1 MKKAIR
7 IHISGYIFN
16 IDEDA
21 YSELKNWLDKIA
33 QQYKNEKDGKE
44 IVDDIEIRV
53 AELFMSKVG
62 NEGAV
67 TISEVKSII
76 ETMGQPEDFE
86 DEDLNI
92 SSTSENENTSQTNF
106 SPKDKKTKKNKRLFR
121 DEENKVIAGVCSGLG
136 HYFGIDPVL
145 IRLAFILTV
154 FMGGFGIISY
164 IVLIIVSPKAIST
177 SQKLEMMGEPVN
189 ISNIEKAIKEEVEYF
204 KEKFSNKK
212 RHRRSKR
219 HRRH

>member
-21 YSELKNWLDKIA
+21 YLELKKWLEKIA

-44 IVDDIEIRV
+44 IVEDIEIRV
-53 AELFMSKVG
+53 AELFMNKVG

-76 ETMGQPEDFE
+76 ETMGQPEEFE
-86 DEDLNI
+86 ENLNEAT
-92 SSTSENENTSQTNF
+92 SSEKEKTGKTTF
-106 SPKDKKTKKNKRLFR
+106 SKEKKTNAKNKRLFR

-154 FMGGFGIISY
+154 FIGGFGVITYII
-164 IVLIIVSPKAIST
+164 LIIVSPKAIST

-204 KEKFSNKK
+204 KEKFANKK
-212 RHRRSKR
+212 KHRRSKR
-219 HRRH
+219 RRRY

>member
-21 YSELKNWLDKIA
+21 YLELKKWLDKIA
-33 QQYKNEKDGKE
+33 QQYINEKDGKE
-44 IVDDIEIRV
+44 IVDDIEMRV
-53 AELFMSKVG
+53 AELFMNKVG
-62 NEGAV
+62 NEGAI

-86 DEDLNI
+86 DDLNT
-92 SSTSENENTSQTNF
+92 STTSNNKKLPQNNF
-106 SPKDKKTKKNKRLFR
+106 SKEDKKRTKNKRLFR

-154 FMGGFGIISY
+154 FMGGFGVITY

-212 RHRRSKR
+212 RHKRSKR
-219 HRRH
+219 HRRY

>member
-21 YSELKNWLDKIA
+21 YLELKKWLDRIA
-33 QQYKNEKDGKE
+33 QQYINEKDGKE
-44 IVDDIEIRV
+44 IVDDIEMRV
-53 AELFMSKVG
+53 AELFMNKVG
-62 NEGAV
+62 NEGAIN
-67 TISEVKSII
+67 ISEVKSII

-86 DEDLNI
+86 DDLNT
-92 SSTSENENTSQTNF
+92 SATSENKKIPQNNF
-106 SPKDKKTKKNKRLFR
+106 SKENKKRTKNKRLFR

-145 IRLAFILTV
+145 IRLAFVLTV
-154 FMGGFGIISY
+154 FMGGFGVITY

-212 RHRRSKR
+212 RHRKSKR
-219 HRRH
+219 HRRY